1 MWKKVF
7 YIVNFYGLISLKK
20 FSIQKKNFYTKKL
33 SYQKNF
39 WSKKKRS
46 HQKKKKKLIKKLF
59 HLGLI
64 DGNVIDW
71 HTKKRIWKI
80 SKGKFCWNIEVLPKD
95 CLPILAPKILSY
107 LQILQ
112 RSIL

>member
-39 WSKKKRS
+39 WSKKKRF
-46 HQKKKKKLIKKLF
+46 HQKKKK
-59 HLGLI
+59 
-64 DGNVIDW
+64 N
-71 HTKKRIWKI
+71 
-80 SKGKFCWNIEVLPKD
+80 
-95 CLPILAPKILSY
+95 
-107 LQILQ
+107 
-112 RSIL
+112 